1 MSARAP
7 DSAPSWSSSSDDAGD
22 YSAEPDIGS
31 MTATTPAYDRIG
43 RSYARHRRPDRRIAA
58 RMVGAL
64 ADARSVI
71 DVGAGTGS
79 YEPRDRL
86 VVAVEPSWVMIAQR
100 ASAAPPVVRGNAE
113 ALPFGDDTFD
123 AAMAILTVHHW
134 NDFRRGLA
142 EMQRVARRRVVVL
155 TWDRDVVGDAFWLAR
170 DYFPEVREAERGIAT
185 LDEIVAALGPCTV
198 LAVPVPHDCTDG
210 FFGAYWRRPEAYLDM
225 GVRASISGLARLD
238 DTPSVRR
245 SSGSPPTS
253 PRETGIDATD
263 TCARSRRSISAIGSS
278 SRDPAEDY

>member
-1 MSARAP
+1 M
-7 DSAPSWSSSSDDAGD
+7 
-22 YSAEPDIGS
+22 
-31 MTATTPAYDRIG
+31 
-43 RSYARHRRPDRRIAA
+43 
-58 RMVGAL
+58 GAL

-79 YEPRDRL
+79 YEPGDRP

-100 ASAAPPVVRGNAE
+100 APAAPPVVRGNAE

-134 NDFRRGLA
+134 NDFCRGLA

-198 LAVPVPHDCTDG
+198 QAVPVPHDCTDG
-210 FFGAYWRRPEAYLDM
+210 FFAAYWRRPGAYLDPD
-225 GVRASISGLARLD
+225 VRGSISGLARLGEHG
-238 DTPSVRR
+238 VRPAIER
-245 SSGSPPTS
+245 LAADLSSGAWD
-253 PRETGIDATD
+253 RRYGHLRALEEIDLGY
-263 TCARSRRSISAIGSS
+263 RLVIG
-278 SRDPAEDY
+278 DPA